1 MLFFT
6 KKHKIL
12 KSGILNGKTDIHS
25 HLVPGVDDGSPD
37 MEHTMDLLYFMDTI
51 GYRHLILTPHV
62 MDCNGNNSQ
71 NLRERFNELKSHYEG
86 VLTLD
91 LGAEYM
97 LDSGFHTHLEN
108 GPLRLGKEH
117 LLVETSYFSGPLDMY
132 DLLFKVWN
140 MGYKPLIA
148 HPERYNYMELDDYA
162 NLKAKGYD
170 FQLNLLSLTGYYGAR
185 PKEVATDLL
194 EQEMYDFVG
203 TDLHHVEHY
212 QMALNEFK
220 LPTKQLDQLEQ
231 LLVNNENV

>member
-1 MLFFT
+1 MFFFS
-6 KKHKIL
+6 KKHNIL
-12 KSGILNGKTDIHS
+12 KSGILNEKTDIHS

-37 MEHTMDLLYFMDTI
+37 MAHTMDLLHFMDTI

-71 NLRERFNELKSHYEG
+71 SLRERFELLKSQYEG

-91 LGAEYM
+91 LAAEYM
-97 LDSGFHTHLEN
+97 LDSGFHDQLES

-117 LLVETSYFSGPLDMY
+117 LLVETSYFSGPLDMF
-132 DLLFKVWN
+132 DLLFQVWN
-140 MGYKPLIA
+140 KGYKPLIA

-194 EQEMYDFVG
+194 EQEMYNFVG

-212 QMALNEFK
+212 QQALSDFK
-220 LPTKQLDQLEQ
+220 LPTKQLDQLEE
-231 LLVNNENV
+231 LLFNNENV